1 MEQVQDGLLFPEKT
15 KMRVLDSSALNGFP
29 AQQSYLPNY
38 PGGTIVNLNL
48 Q

>member
-1 MEQVQDGLLFPEKT
+1 MAEY
-15 KMRVLDSSALNGFP
+15 SLNGFP